1 MASELNDMAAAATFS
16 MSDFSG
22 ATPPSRPL
30 YAAESTFTSSI
41 ETSPSLD
48 TSTYL
53 NTYHLPQDLQ
63 HQPSASTVDSHI
75 FLEMSAPTDTTPS
88 LSAMIANSA
97 SNRSPSETPPSSDVS
112 DRVRKRKRNTEAARR
127 YRQRKVDRLTEL
139 EEALA
144 AMTREKDDLRL
155 KLARAEAEVDVLRG
169 MIRK

>member
-1 MASELNDMAAAATFS
+1 
-16 MSDFSG
+16 
-22 ATPPSRPL
+22 
-30 YAAESTFTSSI
+30 
-41 ETSPSLD
+41 
-48 TSTYL
+48 
-53 NTYHLPQDLQ
+53 
-63 HQPSASTVDSHI
+63 
-75 FLEMSAPTDTTPS
+75 
-88 LSAMIANSA
+88 MIANSA